1 MGRLKLR
8 EGQYLPKVTQHV
20 TAQMTRGAR
29 TLYLC
34 LRQSSSCLRERGRG
48 GLSCR
53 RDPPTPGSFELPEK
67 TVFSATPEGTSEP
80 GATGLSGNKPPR
92 EWATREQPG
101 RGVRVQNALR
111 SR

>member
-34 LRQSSSCLRERGRG
+34 LCHHPIPVSGREAVVGSAAAG
-48 GLSCR
+48 T
-53 RDPPTPGSFELPEK
+53 PTPGSFELPEK
-67 TVFSATPEGTSEP
+67 TVFSATLEGTSEP
-80 GATGLSGNKPPR
+80 GATGLSGNKPLG
-92 EWATREQPG
+92 EWAAREQPG
-101 RGVRVQNALR
+101 RGVRV
-111 SR
+111 